1 MTSQTRTHDL
11 TKAAA
16 ALAPATSIRAATPRN
31 VYEIQRIVA
40 DVFGIEAR
48 DLVSDRKPYKIATAR
63 HVAMFL
69 CRSLLRSSMPGRLE
83 YPVDFYTIAKAFERK
98 QHGAVIYAVTSIRNR
113 APLEDDLAKLIVR
126 ARERLELSL
135 S

>member
-1 MTSQTRTHDL
+1 MTSQTRTHEP

-31 VYEIQRIVA
+31 LYEIQRIVA

-48 DLVSDRKPYKIATAR
+48 ELVGGRKPYKIATAR
-63 HVAMFL
+63 HVAMIL
-69 CRSLLRSSMPGRLE
+69 CRVLLRSATPGRLE
-83 YPVDFYTIAKAFERK
+83 YPLDFPAIAKAFERK
-98 QHGAVIYAVTSIRNR
+98 HHGSVMYAVTSIRNR
-113 APLEDDLAKLIVR
+113 APLEDDLAELIVR